1 MTSIQTKKA
10 VSFGWVALLCMTL
23 LAACSSTEE
32 SLDELAFKDEPADRL
47 YNEGLAALN
56 AGDASTAQKK
66 FKDID
71 RQHPY
76 STWAKKSL
84 VLNAYSN
91 FQTGNYEDAISSA
104 RRFITLYPGDSDA
117 AYAQYL
123 IGQSYFRQIPD
134 VTRDQEMTAKAL
146 TAMQELVRRYPESEY
161 TNDARKK
168 VRVTLDQLAGKEM
181 QVGRYYQERQ
191 EYIAAVNRFKTVVS
205 EYQTTRHVEEALLR
219 LTETYLALGVVPEA
233 QTAAAVLGHNFPDS
247 EWYERAYELLAEGG
261 YKPQE
266 NRGSWI
272 SKTFGSLTGLS

>member
-1 MTSIQTKKA
+1 MNSTRKTVPA
-10 VSFGWVALLCMTL
+10 YFGWLAAACMTF

-32 SLDELAFKDEPADRL
+32 SLDDLAFKDEPADRL

-56 AGDASTAQKK
+56 SGDVSTAQKK
-66 FKDID
+66 FKDLD

-84 VLNAYSN
+84 VLSTYTN
-91 FQTGNYEDAISSA
+91 FQNARYDDAISSA
-104 RRFITLYPGDSDA
+104 RRFITLYPGDEDA
-117 AYAQYL
+117 AYVQYL

-146 TAMQELVRRYPESEY
+146 RAMRELVQRYPESDY
-161 TNDARKK
+161 TDDARQK

-191 EYIAAVNRFKTVVS
+191 EYIAAANRFKTVVS

-247 EWYERAYELLAEGG
+247 EWYQRAYELLAEGG

-266 NRGSWI
+266 NKGSWI
-272 SKTFGSLTGLS
+272 SKTVGTLTGLS